1 MFQSLKCWPIW
12 CRGLRPLGQLLQF
25 VKFQT
30 TETQWFRWFHRDSSV
45 LLLVVFLMKSPC
57 LAGLMPNFDWWT
69 CNLCVPKVCW
79 WRSALLMLSQSLA
92 CGILMSVCY
101 TPHPSCLYGIVPH
114 SCCSSSHLLKKHQ
127 LSCNDPKSVDQ
138 LLLYPMLD
146 SYTVQ
151 LEAGGGWRKLAG

>member
-1 MFQSLKCWPIW
+1 MNMQFVCSQSL
-12 CRGLRPLGQLLQF
+12 L
-25 VKFQT
+25 VKI
-30 TETQWFRWFHRDSSV
+30 
-45 LLLVVFLMKSPC
+45 SP
-57 LAGLMPNFDWWT
+57 AH
-69 CNLCVPKVCW
+69 
-79 WRSALLMLSQSLA
+79 AQSLA

-151 LEAGGGWRKLAG
+151 LGDLNPKKIAQLGQIPISEGFF